1 MPNPNAGYQEELF
14 REFSQGSAQRKGTFS
29 KQALFSSKMVS
40 FEQILFTAIGGLI
53 AIVVAFSLGVEKGKS
68 ITRAYENPVA
78 ETRMVPEEVKEVTLR
93 PKEIE
98 LPPVIITP
106 KQNKEASTP
115 KSEPKGYTIQV
126 ASYKDK
132 KSVERLIGEFHS
144 KGQKSFSLPKGEL
157 LIVCVG
163 NYQNP
168 TEASKASKVLKKYF
182 PDCFV
187 RKL

>member
-14 REFSQGSAQRKGTFS
+14 REFSQGTAQRKSAFS

-53 AIVVAFSLGVEKGKS
+53 AIVITFSLGVEKGKS
-68 ITRAYENPVA
+68 ITQSYQSPVA
-78 ETRMVPEEVKEVTLR
+78 VETRVAAPVLEAAPQ

-98 LPPVIITP
+98 LPPVVAVP
-106 KQNKEASTP
+106 KQNKEASAP
-115 KSEPKGYTIQV
+115 KDEFKGYTIQV

-132 KSVERLIGEFHS
+132 KSVEKLVGEFHS
-144 KGQKSFSLPKGEL
+144 KGQKSFSLPKGEFM
-157 LIVCVG
+157 IVCVG
-163 NYQNP
+163 NYPNP
-168 TEASKASKVLKKYF
+168 TDASKAAKIFKKQF

>member
-1 MPNPNAGYQEELF
+1 MPNPNASYQEELF
-14 REFSQGSAQRKGTFS
+14 REFSQGTAQRKSAFS

-53 AIVVAFSLGVEKGKS
+53 AVVIAFSLGVEKGKS
-68 ITRAYENPVA
+68 ITQSYESPMV
-78 ETRMVPEEVKEVTLR
+78 ETRVAAPVLPPAEKVIPT
-93 PKEIE
+93 IE
-98 LPPVIITP
+98 LPPVVVVP
-106 KQNKEASTP
+106 RQNKEASAP
-115 KSEPKGYTIQV
+115 KIESKGYTIQV

-132 KSVERLIGEFHS
+132 KSVEKLVGEFHS
-144 KGQKSFSLPKGEL
+144 KGQKSFSLAKGEL

-163 NYQNP
+163 NYPNP
-168 TEASKASKVLKKYF
+168 TDASKAAKTLKKQF